1 MDIKLH
7 RRLWVCALGIAAV
20 MMVAA
25 GLTLAAAAPAWA
37 KPITV
42 TTHTHELQAPGMGG
56 SFIGTMPCQGDQL
69 YEIWAPANEVF
80 HVTAAG
86 QKPNGDYIPPFR
98 IHYSA
103 IGRVLAVPV
112 DGSGPTFRGHYKD
125 GPEQIIVKQFPPFIG
140 TYIWH
145 ETVIAKGSDGS
156 RLYFRHQVVF
166 HVNQNLKVTV
176 SREIFRPTAECV
188 PPGE

>member
-1 MDIKLH
+1 MDITLH
-7 RRLWVCALGIAAV
+7 RRLVVCVLGVALAV
-20 MMVAA
+20 
-25 GLTLAAAAPAWA
+25 LLAAALLLAAAGAAWA

-42 TTHTHELQAPGMGG
+42 TTHTHDLNIPGMGG

-86 QKPNGDYIPPFR
+86 QRPNGDYIPPFR

-125 GPEQIIVKQFPPFIG
+125 GPEQIIVKEFPPFIG

-145 ETVIAKGSDGS
+145 ESVMAKGSDGS
-156 RLYFRHQVVF
+156 RLYFRHQVVY
-166 HVNQNLKVTV
+166 HVNANLKVTV
-176 SREIFRPTAECV
+176 FRESFRPTADCA
-188 PPGE
+188 PPE

>member
-1 MDIKLH
+1 MAITFQ
-7 RRLWVCALGIAAV
+7 RRLWVCALGTVLA

-25 GLTLAAAAPAWA
+25 GLALTSATPASA

-42 TTHTHELQAPGMGG
+42 TTHSHDLNIPGMRG
-56 SFIGTMPCQGDQL
+56 SFIGTMPCQGVQL

-86 QKPNGDYIPPFR
+86 QKPNGYYIPPFR
-98 IHYSA
+98 IHYSS

-140 TYIWH
+140 TYMWH
-145 ETVIAKGSDGS
+145 EIVIAKGSDGS

-166 HVNQNLKVTV
+166 HVNANLKVTV
-176 SREIFRPTAECV
+176 SRESFRPTAECAT
-188 PPGE
+188 PG

>member
-1 MDIKLH
+1 MDITLH
-7 RRLWVCALGIAAV
+7 RRLWVCVLGIAAA

-25 GLTLAAAAPAWA
+25 GLALTAAMPASA

-42 TTHTHELQAPGMGG
+42 TTHAHDLNIPGMGG

-80 HVTAAG
+80 HVSAAG
-86 QKPNGDYIPPFR
+86 QRPNGDYIPPFR

-103 IGRVLAVPV
+103 IGRVLAVPF
-112 DGSGPTFRGHYKD
+112 DGAGPTFRGHYKD

-145 ETVIAKGSDGS
+145 EMVIAKGSDGS
-156 RLYFRHQVVF
+156 RLSFRHQVVF
-166 HVNQNLKVTV
+166 HVIQNLKVTV
-176 SREIFRPTAECV
+176 DRESFRPTTECAT
-188 PPGE
+188 PE